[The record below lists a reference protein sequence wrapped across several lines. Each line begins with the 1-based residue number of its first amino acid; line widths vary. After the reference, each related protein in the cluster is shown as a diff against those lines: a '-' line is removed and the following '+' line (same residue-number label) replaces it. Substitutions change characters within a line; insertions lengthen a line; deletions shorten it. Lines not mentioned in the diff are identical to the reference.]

1 MKNIVYQFI
10 ENQTLISTFWH
21 SKLSLVP
28 NKPIHSIICK
38 TTTHVRLKAIAVEY
52 TTYYLSQCCDCYISQ
67 YFSRFQVLGCMHVQ
81 CRSENTQKELGRMEQ
96 KKVEV
101 WWVKLSP
108 LWFQYLLC
116 RWIQIE
122 VNFTLQETLFSAD

>member
-1 MKNIVYQFI
+1 
-10 ENQTLISTFWH
+10 
-21 SKLSLVP
+21 
-28 NKPIHSIICK
+28 
-38 TTTHVRLKAIAVEY
+38 
-52 TTYYLSQCCDCYISQ
+52 
-67 YFSRFQVLGCMHVQ
+67 MHVQ

-108 LWFQYLLC
+108 LWFQYLVC